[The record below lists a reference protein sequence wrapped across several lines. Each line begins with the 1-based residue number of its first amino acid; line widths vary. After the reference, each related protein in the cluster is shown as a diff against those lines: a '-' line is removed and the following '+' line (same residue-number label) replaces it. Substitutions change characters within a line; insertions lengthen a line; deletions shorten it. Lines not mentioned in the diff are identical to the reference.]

1 MKQFLL
7 SLIVVLSSL
16 IQLSAQ
22 TVYQKDISNQ
32 RFSIKAQ
39 PFVGFYVDKS
49 SNIEAI
55 NPHAPMGVNIALEFP
70 SMQQRPWQQYLNNPT
85 AGIGMT
91 YMDFGADMM
100 GMTVAVYPYLMLNVI
115 RAKHFE
121 MKVRLASGLA
131 VVSEHWYT
139 QDDTDP
145 DHYGDATTN
154 TTFGCYLNAY
164 LSAGLNMDFPI
175 TRNFA
180 INTEFGFTH
189 MSNGRTFMPN
199 VGANIFY
206 GGVGLVKTFNPE
218 VKKTPVQFPDLPY
231 EWSLN
236 ITGASGFQ
244 TPDVGDRKF
253 LIASLHTGAIC
264 NINNWY
270 GLGPGIDVFYNGAV
284 NKESS
289 RNLFRKDIDY
299 TTLDK
304 MRVGLALNNEF
315 RFGEIT
321 AIFDWGVYFF
331 NPSRNYYINAH
342 PVYGYGKRPLF
353 YRAQRRTRD
362 DGCHYFRFGLKYRVW
377 DNLYLQ
383 ATAKTH
389 LQIAEFIE
397 FGIGYQIP
405 FLRKERRTEG
415 KNIIYHRH
423 NKWWL
428 D

>member
-1 MKQFLL
+1 
-7 SLIVVLSSL
+7 
-16 IQLSAQ
+16 
-22 TVYQKDISNQ
+22 
-32 RFSIKAQ
+32 
-39 PFVGFYVDKS
+39 
-49 SNIEAI
+49 
-55 NPHAPMGVNIALEFP
+55 
-70 SMQQRPWQQYLNNPT
+70 
-85 AGIGMT
+85 
-91 YMDFGADMM
+91 
-100 GMTVAVYPYLMLNVI
+100 
-115 RAKHFE
+115 
-121 MKVRLASGLA
+121 
-131 VVSEHWYT
+131 
-139 QDDTDP
+139 
-145 DHYGDATTN
+145 
-154 TTFGCYLNAY
+154 
-164 LSAGLNMDFPI
+164 
-175 TRNFA
+175 
-180 INTEFGFTH
+180 
-189 MSNGRTFMPN
+189 
-199 VGANIFY
+199 
-206 GGVGLVKTFNPE
+206 
-218 VKKTPVQFPDLPY
+218 
-231 EWSLN
+231 
-236 ITGASGFQ
+236 
-244 TPDVGDRKF
+244 
-253 LIASLHTGAIC
+253 
-264 NINNWY
+264 
-270 GLGPGIDVFYNGAV
+270 
-284 NKESS
+284 
-289 RNLFRKDIDY
+289 
-299 TTLDK
+299 